1 MKARPIAALFVL
13 GCAVLSAGDCL
24 AADQPSAASPVEH
37 RRPNIL
43 LVVADDLGYSDLG
56 AFGGEISTPTLD
68 RLAATGVRLTG
79 FYASPFCSPT
89 RAMLMS
95 GVDNHVVGFGAMGEL
110 VQPLQK
116 GRPGYEGFLND
127 RAVPFPELLQSAGY
141 HTYMAGKWHLGTSEE
156 TSPARRGFEQSYA
169 MVMGGASHFDQT
181 GIITLDADKDP
192 IVIYRDNGKPVSLPK
207 DFYSSEAYA
216 SKVIQYIDQNKGD
229 SKPFFAYLAFTA
241 PHWPLQAPDEYIRKY
256 EGKYDVGYDV
266 IRQRRFE
273 RMKSLGIIPR
283 DSALYKGNPIWP
295 TWTQLTPEQKRQESR
310 RMAVYA
316 AMVDAMDYHLGRVVD
331 YLKRIGEYDNTLI
344 FFMSDNG
351 ADGNS
356 VLDEGQDRPWMRLH
370 RNNKVANIGKAD
382 SFAEYGPG
390 WAQVSAAPFK
400 MYKAFQYEGGIA
412 VPAIAV
418 YPKFPAKGAIRPQFG
433 HVTDIAPTLL
443 ELAGARYPATDAKG
457 RSVVPLQGESMLAFL
472 SGDAKRIHGADWIT
486 GWELGGRKAIR
497 KGDWKLVY
505 ASWPWGSGQW
515 ELYDLAS
522 DRTEQHNVAGK
533 YPDKIMELLADYQ
546 DYVKRNGVVDAPGLS
561 DRPGYSNAVN
571 YYDDITA
578 EEARYPLSFYD
589 AGASAPASRQTAGPK

>member
-1 MKARPIAALFVL
+1 MKALRGAAALAL
-13 GCAVLSAGDCL
+13 ACASL
-24 AADQPSAASPVEH
+24 AAGTALAAEPASAQAGA

-56 AFGGEISTPTLD
+56 AFGGEIATPNLD

-79 FYASPFCSPT
+79 FHASPFCSPT

-95 GVDNHVVGFGAMGEL
+95 GVDNHLVGFGAMGEL
-110 VQPLQK
+110 VQPLQA
-116 GRPGYEGFLND
+116 GRPGYEGYLNN
-127 RAVPFPELLQSAGY
+127 RALPFPELLQAAGY

-156 TSPARRGFEQSYA
+156 TSPANRGFEQSYA

-181 GIITLDADKDP
+181 GIITMDANKDP
-192 IVIYRDNGKPVSLPK
+192 VVIYRDNGKPVNLAPG
-207 DFYSSEAYA
+207 FFSSEAYA
-216 SKVIQYIDQNKGD
+216 SKVIQYIDHDRGD
-229 SKPFFAYLAFTA
+229 GKPFFAYLAFTA

-266 IRQRRFE
+266 IRERRLA
-273 RMKSLGIIPR
+273 RMKALGIIPK
-283 DSALYKGNPIWP
+283 DSTFYAGNPVWP
-295 TWTQLTPEQKRQESR
+295 KWNQLTPEQKRQESK

-316 AMVDAMDYHLGRVVD
+316 AMVEAMDHHLGRVID
-331 YLKRIGEYDNTLI
+331 HLKQIGEYDNTFI

-356 VLDEGQDRPWMRLH
+356 VLDEGQDRPWNRLH
-370 RNNKVANIGKAD
+370 RNNKVENIGKAD

-390 WAQVSAAPFK
+390 WAQVSSLPFK
-400 MYKAFQYEGGIA
+400 MYKAFEYEGGIS

-418 YPKFPAKGAIRPQFG
+418 APKLAKPGSIRPQFG

-443 ELAGARYPATDAKG
+443 ELAGASYPGANAKG
-457 RSVVPLQGESMLAFL
+457 RDVVPLQGRSMLAFL
-472 SGDAKRIHGADWIT
+472 SGDAPRIHGPDQVT

-522 DRTEQHNVAGK
+522 DRTEQHDLAGQRPEK
-533 YPDKIMELLADYQ
+533 VEELLAAYQ
-546 DYVKRNGVVDAPGLS
+546 AYVKQNGVVDAPGLS
-561 DRPGYSNAVN
+561 SRPGYSNALN
-571 YYDDITA
+571 YYDDISA
-578 EEARYPLSFYD
+578 EEARYPLTYYEPT
-589 AGASAPASRQTAGPK
+589 APAAPAQAAAAR